1 MKGWNG
7 KILRIDLTEG
17 TAIAEE
23 YSEDFARRFVG
34 GRGFAIKLLW
44 DELAP
49 GVDPLGPENMLIFA
63 TGPLTG
69 HVIPNSGKMVVAT
82 KSPITGGYGDGNL
95 GSWAS
100 VNLRKAGLDAIV
112 VKGKSPKPVY
122 LHVENDDYTI
132 EDASDL
138 WGLDSYQAETKLK
151 ERHGR
156 AAGALLIGPSG
167 ENMCR
172 VSTVVS
178 QEGRAGGRPGMGA
191 VMGSKNLK
199 AVVLRGT
206 KALQAHD
213 IDELNRLGKQG
224 YDIILEKESYNW
236 WKRQGTMAILEW
248 CQEAETLPTH
258 NFREGVFD
266 EADAINGYSMEN
278 ATIKQK
284 GCPNCNMTC

>member
-7 KILRIDLTEG
+7 KILRVDLTEG

-49 GVDPLGPENMLIFA
+49 GVDPLGPENMIIFA

-69 HVIPNSGKMVVAT
+69 HVIPNSGKMVVAA

-112 VKGKSPKPVY
+112 VKGRSEKPVY
-122 LHVENDDYTI
+122 LHVENDEYSI

-138 WGLDSYQAETKLK
+138 WGLDSYKAEAKLK
-151 ERHGR
+151 ERLHQLLLVHVGR
-156 AAGALLIGPSG
+156 GLLAAAIQNICLRARFTPTGKFLSDGNEVEPLKVSELEMLLSS
-167 ENMCR
+167 M
-172 VSTVVS
+172 VVS
-178 QEGRAGGRPGMGA
+178 
-191 VMGSKNLK
+191 
-199 AVVLRGT
+199 
-206 KALQAHD
+206 
-213 IDELNRLGKQG
+213 
-224 YDIILEKESYNW
+224 
-236 WKRQGTMAILEW
+236 
-248 CQEAETLPTH
+248 
-258 NFREGVFD
+258 
-266 EADAINGYSMEN
+266 
-278 ATIKQK
+278 
-284 GCPNCNMTC
+284 